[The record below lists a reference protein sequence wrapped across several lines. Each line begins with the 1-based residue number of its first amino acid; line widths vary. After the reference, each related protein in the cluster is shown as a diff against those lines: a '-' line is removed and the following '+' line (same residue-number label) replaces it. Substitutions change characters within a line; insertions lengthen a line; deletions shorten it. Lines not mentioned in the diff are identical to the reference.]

1 MPERLVYA
9 VEMNW
14 KLLDMGSCYRQLTP
28 PNTISITYES
38 EKYTEIIKQM
48 YDVSKISKSLGHNH
62 YPVDTYIE
70 MAKKQI
76 SWRDLKLTYKDALRD
91 SITTCL
97 NILTSRAYD
106 KGKYELLERSM
117 LGINGYVYGNKF
129 MQLIFGFV
137 L

>member
-1 MPERLVYA
+1 M
-9 VEMNW
+9 
-14 KLLDMGSCYRQLTP
+14 TP
-28 PNTISITYES
+28 PNTIGITYES